1 MAKKRKKSSSF
12 GLGILD
18 GLIDLAGGA
27 AMNAVANHMEKKYHY
42 AEKGKINP
50 YRVSAIGIASGRM
63 KTTRQIMRTGAYL
76 GAKGSF
82 NVTTDPPGKDPNE
95 RTWSDSEDEFIVSDD
110 PLLNA
115 ISDSVTNDNR
125 YAWRL
130 NCEPGW
136 QYGIDP
142 EDYETREEY
151 NEALE
156 QQKSDMDMEQKCQ
169 EDYFEDWAVIPEEVT
184 VKDTHNSPLCKKVLD
199 ICNFFFFFA
208 LFPSF
213 FFLSRNPPLLKLIH
227 LAVNTRG
234 GTFTRKNCAMPGT
247 QKEPSAEKMR
257 RESPRRSFRI
267 SWRCS
272 AQMERKGRH
281 CVPV

>member
-27 AMNAVANHMEKKYHY
+27 AMNVVANHMEKKYQY
-42 AEKGKINP
+42 SAKGKINP

-63 KTTRQIMRTGAYL
+63 KTTADIMRTGAYL

-95 RTWSDSEDEFIVSDD
+95 GLWHDSGDRFIVSDD

-115 ISDSVTNDNR
+115 IADTVENDNR

-130 NCEPGW
+130 NCEDGSE
-136 QYGIDP
+136 YGVYP

-156 QQKSDMDMEQKCQ
+156 LQKSDMEPECQ
-169 EDYFEDWAVIPEEVT
+169 EDFFDDWAAISEEF
-184 VKDTHNSPLCKKVLD
+184 N
-199 ICNFFFFFA
+199 NE
-208 LFPSF
+208 
-213 FFLSRNPPLLKLIH
+213 N
-227 LAVNTRG
+227 
-234 GTFTRKNCAMPGT
+234 T
-247 QKEPSAEKMR
+247 QKPICVHCLVSRLDNGNTEGFCFTTPNISVGDIVEIETETGMTKGVVV
-257 RESPRRSFRI
+257 RI
-267 SWRCS
+267 DDTTSGGI
-272 AQMERKGRH
+272 EH
-281 CVPV
+281 E

>member
-27 AMNAVANHMEKKYHY
+27 AMNSVANHMEKKYHY
-42 AEKGKINP
+42 SAKGKINP

-95 RTWSDSEDEFIVSDD
+95 RTWSDREDEFIVSDD

-115 ISDSVTNDNR
+115 ISDSVMNDNR

-156 QQKSDMDMEQKCQ
+156 LQKSDMNMEQECQ
-169 EDYFEDWAVIPEEVT
+169 EDYFEDWTAIPEEAIA
-184 VKDTHNSPLCKKVLD
+184 KDIHNSTHVHCLVSRLD
-199 ICNFFFFFA
+199 NGSTEDFYFDTPNI
-208 LFPSF
+208 SVGD
-213 FFLSRNPPLLKLIH
+213 I
-227 LAVNTRG
+227 VEIETET
-234 GTFTRKNCAMPGT
+234 GTIKGVIV
-247 QKEPSAEKMR
+247 
-257 RESPRRSFRI
+257 RI
-267 SWRCS
+267 VDM
-272 AQMERKGRH
+272 Q
-281 CVPV
+281 